1 MKKFSILLFAIMMVS
16 SLSAQIDSFDD
27 SDNFVVEQENLVF
40 DKFNYL
46 VPYQGTLIP
55 YDLDQGGNMPFNIC
69 KNIIGEQVY
78 LKETQTNNYIL
89 ARNNEGLILQKIQPN
104 TYYTVKDI
112 LITYEE
118 LDSLYNIF
126 KNLPYQYRG
135 DTLCYNKNTTIV
147 IFDVK
152 SKKVSKAIIPKE
164 NVLRSLAEDSPYET
178 WLTRDKYIE
187 QEKEAL
193 EYYRKYNVKEDVYAY
208 NAIYILA
215 DEKGN
220 EYYVSLNNSS
230 YLGFRDVVT
239 KDVKYGGGKLI
250 GISSFLAVKGYNN
263 IKSKFENQYVREY
276 FGREVFICK
285 KIALKDGD
293 VVAALTDTLST
304 TVSYIPVKD
313 IYMTSVGGYGSTD
326 SLISARMIV
335 TSPYN
340 SNYKE
345 DVDYYT
351 IHDIDSIK
359 NKKAYEEHLAEI
371 EKAKKDE
378 KRKQELIKKYGQ
390 KYGTSIFNK
399 EACVGMTKAMC
410 KEAIGSPDQVTKSQ
424 TSSGN
429 VEVWSYTLA
438 YQMWNGLAPIIVVT
452 FTNDR
457 VTAIDKYT
465 SWPF

>member
-1 MKKFSILLFAIMMVS
+1 MKKISILLFAIMMVS

-27 SDNFVVEQENLVF
+27 SDNFVVEQDNMVF

-46 VPYQGTLIP
+46 VPYQGTLLP
-55 YDLDQGGNMPFNIC
+55 YSLDESGVKSLLIC
-69 KNIIGEQVY
+69 NNIIGEQVY
-78 LKETQTNNYIL
+78 FKETQTNNYIL
-89 ARNNEGLILQKIQPN
+89 ARNNEGLILHKIQPN

-126 KNLPYQYRG
+126 KDLPYQYKG
-135 DTLCYNKNTTIV
+135 DTIYYNKTKKVV

-164 NVLRSLAEDSPYET
+164 SVLRNFSYRSWP
-178 WLTRDKYIE
+178 TRDKYVE

-193 EYYRKYNVKEDVYAY
+193 ADYRKYNVKEDVYAY

-215 DEKGN
+215 DEKGI
-220 EYYVSLNNSS
+220 EYYVSLKNSN
-230 YLGFRDVVT
+230 YLGFHDVET
-239 KDVKYGGGKLI
+239 DDIYGSGNLI
-250 GISSFLAVKGYNN
+250 GISRFLAVRGYNN

-276 FGREVFICK
+276 FGQEVFICK

-326 SLISARMIV
+326 SLICARMIV

-351 IHDIDSIK
+351 LHDIDSLK
-359 NKKAYEEHLAEI
+359 NKNAYEEHLAEI

-457 VTAIDKYT
+457 VTAVDKYT